1 MGLQDRDYMRERN
14 RTLADNEP
22 PFRPPAERQPFLM
35 MLLWWLAIAF
45 ILFKMF
51 GWLQE
56 KKVNGAAVTV
66 TAPQPRYVPPPPDP
80 VPPRRIELIR
90 PAPESAA
97 APSPL
102 PPQQYAAP
110 APATRVI
117 ETPRPQTGGTIYHC
131 KNYSGGTFW
140 AQAHCGQHNA
150 LIDRIASVPAG
161 LPFEQQV
168 NIAEQQRHAA
178 ARNVAIQSAPM
189 PAAVPSNQAE
199 CQRLDKEVERL
210 DAMARQPQSGQMQD
224 WIRGERQKARDRQFA
239 LRC

>member
-1 MGLQDRDYMRERN
+1 MGLQDRDYMRDRN
-14 RTLADNEP
+14 RSASENEP
-22 PFRPPAERQPFLM
+22 PFRPPAERQSLLLM
-35 MLLWWLAIAF
+35 ILWWLAIAY

-51 GWLQE
+51 GWWQE
-56 KKVNGAAVTV
+56 KNAIR
-66 TAPQPRYVPPPPDP
+66 APVAPGSQQLPYVPPTVVVARPRTETSALERPSL
-80 VPPRRIELIR
+80 PPRQTH
-90 PAPESAA
+90 A
-97 APSPL
+97 APTAESRI
-102 PPQQYAAP
+102 
-110 APATRVI
+110 T

-140 AQAHCGQHNA
+140 AQAHCAQHNA

-168 NIAEQQRHAA
+168 DIAEQQRQAA
-178 ARNVAIQSAPM
+178 ARNIAIQNVPV
-189 PAAVPSNQAE
+189 PAAVPSNKAE
-199 CQRLDKEVERL
+199 CQGLDKQVEHL